1 MSQSFFQNGTVLLVN
16 DDVNARIIEA
26 TLLEGR
32 GFQVCAVADGY
43 DACDQ
48 LARDDLGIA
57 LVVMSLEIN
66 ATGMDGWQLLRRL
79 RSRFEPILLRVQRRT
94 VVTTARRD
102 LETARFVKRL
112 GADAVL
118 QRPIAPRDFIDTVER
133 LMPWALAPLVAQSP
147 HAEARGGRASGSRRE
162 GVYGL

>member
-32 GFQVCAVADGY
+32 GLPVCAVADGY

-48 LARDDLGIA
+48 LARDELRIA
-57 LVVMSLEIN
+57 VVVMSLEIN
-66 ATGMDGWQLLRRL
+66 ATGMNGWDLLRRL
-79 RSRFEPILLRVQRRT
+79 RSRFQPILPAHPRT
-94 VVTTARRD
+94 VVTTTRRD
-102 LETARFVKRL
+102 LETARLVKRL
-112 GADAVL
+112 GAEAVL
-118 QRPIAPRDFIDTVER
+118 QRPITPRDFIGTVER
-133 LMPWALAPLVAQSP
+133 LMPWALVPLVAP
-147 HAEARGGRASGSRRE
+147 HAEARGGRANGSRRE

>member
-32 GFQVCAVADGY
+32 GLRVCAVADGY

-48 LARDDLGIA
+48 LARDGIA
-57 LVVMSLEIN
+57 VVVMSLEIK
-66 ATGMDGWQLLRRL
+66 ATGMNGWQLLRRL
-79 RSRFEPILLRVQRRT
+79 RSRFQPILLPVQPRT

-133 LMPWALAPLVAQSP
+133 LMPWASAPLVAQVQ
-147 HAEARGGRASGSRRE
+147 HAEACGHRANGSRQE

>member
-1 MSQSFFQNGTVLLVN
+1 MSQSFFHNGTVLLVN

-32 GFQVCAVADGY
+32 GLPVCAVADGY

-57 LVVMSLEIN
+57 VVVMSLEIN
-66 ATGMDGWQLLRRL
+66 AGMNGWQLLRRL
-79 RSRFEPILLRVQRRT
+79 RSRFQPTLLPVQPRT

-133 LMPWALAPLVAQSP
+133 LMPWASAPLVAQLP
-147 HAEARGGRASGSRRE
+147 QAEACGGRASGSRRE
-162 GVYGL
+162 VVYGL